1 MVPDFGLEQAGGTRR
16 GTLVLVALGTLLLAG
31 CASTPAANDLDEMVT
46 SNVDRTSVPGF
57 ADEAQSED
65 DVLSNVD
72 LAKTAI
78 DPASTRYQ
86 GSWEGWDVY
95 LGISGDYTVN
105 FITVGPEDHQIVSS
119 GHSIGNSVIAMGD
132 PISLQYL
139 PQGTADVPEGWH
151 ALTEW
156 IIVRD

>member
-1 MVPDFGLEQAGGTRR
+1 MRR
-16 GTLVLVALGTLLLAG
+16 GTLAFVALGALLLAG

-46 SNVDRTSVPGF
+46 SNVDSTSVPGF
-57 ADEAQSED
+57 VDDAQSEN
-65 DVLSNVD
+65 DVLPKTD
-72 LAKTAI
+72 LAKVAI

-86 GSWEGWDVY
+86 GRWEDWDVY
-95 LGISGDYTVN
+95 LGVSGEYTVN
-105 FITVGPEDHQIVSS
+105 FITVDPSDRQIVSS
-119 GHSIGNSVIAMGD
+119 GHSIGNSVMAMGD

-139 PQGTADVPEGWH
+139 PQGTSDAPDGWH